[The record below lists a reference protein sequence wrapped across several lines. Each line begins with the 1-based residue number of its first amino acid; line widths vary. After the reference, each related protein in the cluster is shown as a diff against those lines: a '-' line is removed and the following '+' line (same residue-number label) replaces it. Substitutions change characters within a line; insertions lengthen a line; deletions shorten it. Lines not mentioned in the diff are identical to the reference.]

1 MSKRLIV
8 ASWALLL
15 FLLGPFAAAQP
26 GPENDP
32 KEDTSGADVT
42 PADHRIVR
50 LERQIEALKARLAA
64 QEARR
69 AKAADSA
76 ADDRVQ
82 RLEKEIEQLETIRSS
97 LLSLDR
103 VERIAREELGLKNP
117 KDNQIIWDDL
127 DGKNP

>member
-1 MSKRLIV
+1 MIKKRYGGREIRI
-8 ASWALLL
+8 
-15 FLLGPFAAAQP
+15 AAACTVIIIFSLSIYIWHQTESISI
-26 GPENDP
+26 GYT
-32 KEDTSGADVT
+32 TSG
-42 PADHRIVR
+42 
-50 LERQIEALKARLAA
+50 LEEEVL
-64 QEARR
+64 
-69 AKAADSA
+69 
-76 ADDRVQ
+76 